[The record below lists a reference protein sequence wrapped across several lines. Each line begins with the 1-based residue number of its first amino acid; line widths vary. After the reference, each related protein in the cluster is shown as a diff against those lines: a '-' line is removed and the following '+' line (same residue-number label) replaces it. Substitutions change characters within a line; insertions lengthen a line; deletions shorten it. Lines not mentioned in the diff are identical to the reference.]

1 MPNPE
6 PSINEENTMNKTLLA
21 TALVAVI
28 AATAFA
34 PTAQAANSGT
44 ITISGKVLSDTC
56 TVSVN
61 NGSTVAL
68 PTVMTASLGTV
79 GATAGTTPF
88 TIALSGCDANTT
100 SAAMSFSG
108 ANIDAGTGN
117 LKNTVAG
124 GSNVQVQLLNGASV
138 INASSGTNAP
148 TITVTGGN
156 GSVAMNARYVAATAA
171 ATAGMVAS
179 TVSFT
184 LSYQ

>member
-1 MPNPE
+1 
-6 PSINEENTMNKTLLA
+6 MNKTLLA

-34 PTAQAANSGT
+34 PTAQAANSGA
-44 ITISGKVLSDTC
+44 INISGKVLSDTC
-56 TVSVN
+56 TVNVN
-61 NGSTVAL
+61 NGTTVAL
-68 PTVMTASLGTV
+68 PTVMTASMATV
-79 GATAGTTPF
+79 GSNAGSTAF
-88 TIALSGCDANTT
+88 TIGLSGCDTNTT
-100 SAAMSFSG
+100 SAAMTFSG

-148 TITVTGGN
+148 VITLTSGS
-156 GSVAMNARYVAATAA
+156 GSVGMNARYVAATAA

>member
-1 MPNPE
+1 
-6 PSINEENTMNKTLLA
+6 MNKTLLS

-28 AATAFA
+28 AATALL
-34 PTAQAANSGT
+34 PTAQAANTGT
-44 ITISGKVLSDTC
+44 ITISGKVLADTC
-56 TVSVN
+56 TIAVN
-61 NGSTVAL
+61 GGATVAL

-88 TIALSGCDANTT
+88 TVALTGCDANTT

-108 ANIDAGTGN
+108 ANIDSGTGN

-148 TITVTGGN
+148 VINVTSGS
-156 GSVAMNARYVAATAA
+156 GSVGMNARYVAATAA
-171 ATAGMVAS
+171 ATAGLVAS

>member
-1 MPNPE
+1 MK
-6 PSINEENTMNKTLLA
+6 KTLLS

-56 TVSVN
+56 TVNVN
-61 NGSTVAL
+61 NNATVTL
-68 PTVMTASLGTV
+68 PTVMTNSLSTV
-79 GATAGTTPF
+79 GSTAGTTGF
-88 TIALSGCDANTT
+88 TIGLTGCDTNTT
-100 SAAMSFSG
+100 SAAMTFSG
-108 ANIDAGTGN
+108 SNIDAGTGN
-117 LKNTVAG
+117 LKNTVSG

-148 TITVTGGN
+148 VIAVTSGS

-171 ATAGMVAS
+171 ASAGLVAS
-179 TVSFT
+179 TVNFT
-184 LSYQ
+184 LTYQ